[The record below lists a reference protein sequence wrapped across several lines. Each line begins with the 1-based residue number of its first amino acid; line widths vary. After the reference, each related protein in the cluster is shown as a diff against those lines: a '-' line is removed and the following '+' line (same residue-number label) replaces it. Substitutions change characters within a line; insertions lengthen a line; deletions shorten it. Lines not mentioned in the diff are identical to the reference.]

1 MKKIK
6 NILLISGIIAFIA
19 SLILD
24 KNVESLTPLIKNP
37 VFDVF
42 FGWITDTTNLSAILI
57 IITTL
62 FLLEK
67 KNREWV
73 FPLWASLMVSIAI
86 AFAIKLVIARPRPME
101 LQNALLSAL
110 NFSFP
115 SMHAMVAFAAL
126 PILNK
131 EFAGIKWFWILFAS
145 LVAFSRVYLNL
156 HFLSDVVF
164 GAFLGYFIGVF
175 IVRIE
180 EKYNTFKFLN
190 KTK

>member
-1 MKKIK
+1 M
-6 NILLISGIIAFIA
+6 L
-19 SLILD
+19 
-24 KNVESLTPLIKNP
+24 LIKNP
-37 VFDVF
+37 VFDLF
-42 FGWITDTTNLSAILI
+42 FGWITNSMNIFVILI

-62 FLLEK
+62 LLLEEK
-67 KNREWV
+67 KREWV

-86 AFAIKLVIARPRPME
+86 AFAIKLIISRPRPME
-101 LQNALLSAL
+101 LPHAFLSTL

-115 SMHAMVAFAAL
+115 SMHTMVAFAAL

-131 EFAGIKWFWILFAS
+131 EFADIKWFWILFAS
-145 LVAFSRVYLNL
+145 LVAFSRVYLNF

-175 IVRIE
+175 IIHME

>member
-1 MKKIK
+1 MKKIN
-6 NILLISGIIAFIA
+6 NILLISGIISFIA
-19 SLILD
+19 SLIID
-24 KNVESLTPLIKNP
+24 KNINPIMILIKNP
-37 VFDVF
+37 AFGLL
-42 FGWITDTTNLSAILI
+42 FGWITDSTNLFVILI

-67 KNREWV
+67 KKREWV
-73 FPLWASLMVSIAI
+73 FPLWASLMVSIAV
-86 AFAIKLVIARPRPME
+86 AFAIKLIIARPRPME
-101 LQNALLSAL
+101 IPYILLSAL

-115 SMHAMVAFAAL
+115 SMHATVAFAAV

-131 EFAGIKWFWILFAS
+131 EFPDVKWFWILFAS
-145 LVAFSRVYLNL
+145 LVAFSRIYLNF

-175 IVRIE
+175 IIHME